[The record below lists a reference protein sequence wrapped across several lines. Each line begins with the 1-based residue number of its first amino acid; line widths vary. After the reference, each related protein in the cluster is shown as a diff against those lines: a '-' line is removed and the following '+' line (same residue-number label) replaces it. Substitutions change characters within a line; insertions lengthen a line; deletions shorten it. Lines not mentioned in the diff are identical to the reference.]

1 MIKYLKEINSTS
13 TYIKEHIDEL
23 NNFDIVSAEHQTS
36 GRGRT
41 GHEWKDTKNENVLMS
56 ILIKDPLIVES
67 YNVLSIA
74 IGVIVARYL
83 TNYLPPKAISL
94 KWPNDVYV
102 NGQKICGILLEGKLP
117 EYVIVGIGLNVNQR
131 AFSIDNATSLSLET
145 EYEFKIDN
153 IRELFF
159 KHLLSELSLF
169 SKNKD
174 RYVAEFNRH
183 NYLKGKK
190 ISFNRNG
197 VQEKGVAG
205 DVNPDG
211 SLLVSIDENEDNV
224 FFDEV
229 SLIR

>member
-41 GHEWKDTKNENVLMS
+41 GHEWEDTSNENILMS
-56 ILIKDPLIVES
+56 ILIKEPNIIDS

-74 IGVIVARYL
+74 VGVIVLRYL
-83 TNYLPPKAISL
+83 TNYLPPKSISL

-102 NGQKICGILLEGKLP
+102 NDKKICGILLEGKLP
-117 EYVIVGIGLNVNQR
+117 EYVIIGIGLNINQKQ
-131 AFSIDNATSLSLET
+131 FSVANATSLSLET

-159 KHLLSELSLF
+159 DFLVKELTHF
-169 SKNKD
+169 ANTKSKYID
-174 RYVAEFNRH
+174 VFNNY
-183 NYLKGKK
+183 NYLKDKK
-190 ISFNRNG
+190 VSFNKNDRKYEG
-197 VQEKGVAG
+197 IAG
-205 DVNPDG
+205 EINPDG
-211 SLLVSIDENEDNV
+211 SLSISVDGISENV
-224 FFDEV
+224 FSDEV